1 MILGLSRT
9 KPLRRLMARIGSS
22 TYRLNTILVG
32 LKCVAESKG
41 DSGAMAV
48 TWTKPLTPAHAK
60 RAADQAAAF
69 ACSGAV
75 VLAAD
80 VFDSYLRELAQEDW
94 LGFAEATT
102 AIATKAKTRSGGIAY
117 SVAERAA
124 AVAEDLGAQDPV
136 RLALI
141 ELLAKWRNGLAHT
154 SNERKPDIDG
164 ASATVLMSAAQ
175 TIHDRHAH
183 LDIRLALENFR
194 SRRAPVAK
202 EATSMIAN
210 VVKWSQIID
219 AAAIR
224 RVASTE
230 HEVISIANS
239 GLGRYLRAASEQKPA
254 RLISDAWQGDQK
266 RRSATILKWM
276 QEIGFTESKDRI
288 SAPLPSDYVA
298 QLALLDRAL
307 VARKL
312 GLNP

>member
-1 MILGLSRT
+1 
-9 KPLRRLMARIGSS
+9 MARIGSS
-22 TYRLNTILVG
+22 TYRFNTILVG
-32 LKCVAESKG
+32 LKCVEDGKG

-48 TWTKPLTPAHAK
+48 TWTKPPTPDHAK
-60 RAADQAAAF
+60 RAADQSAIF

-94 LGFAEATT
+94 LGFAAETK
-102 AIATKAKTRSGGIAY
+102 AIATKAKTRPGGNAY

-124 AVAEDLGAQDPV
+124 AIADDLGAQEPL

-141 ELLAKWRNGLAHT
+141 DLLAKWRNVLAHT
-154 SNERKPDIDG
+154 SNERKPDVD
-164 ASATVLMSAAQ
+164 AVSATALISAAK

-183 LDIRLALENFR
+183 LDICLALENLR

-219 AAAIR
+219 EAAIR
-224 RVASTE
+224 RAASTE
-230 HEVISIANS
+230 SEVISIAES
-239 GLGRYLRAASEQKPA
+239 SLGRYLQSVSEQKPA

-266 RRSATILKWM
+266 RRSAAILKWM
-276 QEIGFTESKDRI
+276 QEVGFTESKDRI

-298 QLALLDRAL
+298 QLASLDRAL

-312 GLNP
+312 GLSL